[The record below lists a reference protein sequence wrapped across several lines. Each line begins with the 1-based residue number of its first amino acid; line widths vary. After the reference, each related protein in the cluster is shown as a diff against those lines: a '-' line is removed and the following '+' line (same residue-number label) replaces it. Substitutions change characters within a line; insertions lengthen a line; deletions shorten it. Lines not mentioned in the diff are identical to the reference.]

1 MNVQNSGSYE
11 CAGAIRHVF
20 TAGGVAYRMHPHRS
34 PPAKYP
40 EGYLI
45 MPTEKRTYTE
55 FTTESILLLGQ
66 MIKLARKQRGMSEA
80 ELSMQASVTRT
91 TLNKIERGDLD
102 IGVGLFFEA
111 ATLVGLKLFDTDDK
125 ERLQDH
131 RHRILEKITRTSERS
146 G

>member
-1 MNVQNSGSYE
+1 MSPDQ
-11 CAGAIRHVF
+11 
-20 TAGGVAYRMHPHRS
+20 RS
-34 PPAKYP
+34 
-40 EGYLI
+40 
-45 MPTEKRTYTE
+45 YTE

-80 ELSMQASVTRT
+80 DLALRANITRG

-102 IGVGLFFEA
+102 ISVGLYFEA

-131 RHRILEKITRTSERS
+131 RARIVEKISKT

>member
-1 MNVQNSGSYE
+1 MSPDQ
-11 CAGAIRHVF
+11 
-20 TAGGVAYRMHPHRS
+20 RS
-34 PPAKYP
+34 
-40 EGYLI
+40 
-45 MPTEKRTYTE
+45 YTE

-80 ELSMQASVTRT
+80 DLALRANITRG

-102 IGVGLFFEA
+102 ISVGLFFEA

-131 RHRILEKITRTSERS
+131 RARIVEKIAKA

>member
-1 MNVQNSGSYE
+1 
-11 CAGAIRHVF
+11 
-20 TAGGVAYRMHPHRS
+20 
-34 PPAKYP
+34 
-40 EGYLI
+40 
-45 MPTEKRTYTE
+45 MPTDKRTYTE

-80 ELSMQASVTRT
+80 ELSLQANVTRT

-131 RHRILEKITRTSERS
+131 RHRILEKITLTSERR